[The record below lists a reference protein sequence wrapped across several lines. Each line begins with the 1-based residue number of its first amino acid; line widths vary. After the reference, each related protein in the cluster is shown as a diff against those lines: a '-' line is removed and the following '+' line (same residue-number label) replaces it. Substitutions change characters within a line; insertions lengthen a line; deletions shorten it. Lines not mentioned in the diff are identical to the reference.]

1 MSLRKL
7 FFIVTSEYS
16 DDLQKAS
23 YGVLLFRHYG
33 VLQST
38 PICQSGT
45 QLLSVHFYCIC
56 YIVLFIFFNFF
67 YMYIGHNDIERYC
80 KTVII
85 ICIHLC
91 RNFIQFVKVTRFFKY
106 MYMIFNF
113 GQSVKTKLLKL
124 SRQNSRAAFFLSSY
138 VQHNF
143 ITKLLQT
150 TYLLLEPIVKKT

>member
-1 MSLRKL
+1 MTYRKRL
-7 FFIVTSEYS
+7 MASYCYVIMTSYCSVIMASFKAHQFVKVEHNFCQYISIVFVTSYF
-16 DDLQKAS
+16 S
-23 YGVLLFRHYG
+23 YFL
-33 VLQST
+33 T
-38 PICQSGT
+38 
-45 QLLSVHFYCIC
+45 
-56 YIVLFIFFNFF
+56 FF

-91 RNFIQFVKVTRFFKY
+91 RNFIQFVKVTCFFKY

>member
-1 MSLRKL
+1 
-7 FFIVTSEYS
+7 
-16 DDLQKAS
+16 
-23 YGVLLFRHYG
+23 
-33 VLQST
+33 
-38 PICQSGT
+38 
-45 QLLSVHFYCIC
+45 
-56 YIVLFIFFNFF
+56 
-67 YMYIGHNDIERYC
+67 MYIGHNDIERYC

-91 RNFIQFVKVTRFFKY
+91 RNFIQFVKVTCFFKY

-124 SRQNSRAAFFLSSY
+124 SRQNSQAAFFLSSY